1 MKYDIC
7 SLGNAIVDITFQIE
21 TEFQEKLISKGISP
35 RSMTLID
42 SEDQDSLLND
52 LKEFSKEESFMAC
65 GGSATNTII
74 AASNFGSNCYYSC
87 RVSDDEFGNFYLKD
101 LLDNKISFDTIPSK
115 SDLPTGRCVVMV
127 TPDAERTM
135 CTNLG
140 ISGEVSQDFINE
152 DSIKNSTFLY
162 LEGYLV
168 TAEKALEAAIKSA
181 DIAQKNEVKIAISLS
196 DPNIAS
202 IFKNQFL
209 EILKRKCNLIFCNE
223 LEAMSFTETKN
234 LKQSIERLRVFSE
247 QGLITTGQK
256 GCIAWN
262 QKEALEIP
270 TSKVEAIDSN
280 GAGDMF
286 AGAVLNAI
294 CDGKTLNQSAK
305 FGCFAASEKVKKSG
319 PRVESGQYKKIK
331 EDFYT

>member
-140 ISGEVSQDFINE
+140 ISGELSEEDINE
-152 DSIKNSTFLY
+152 EEDKENTTMN
-162 LEGYLV
+162 E
-168 TAEKALEAAIKSA
+168 
-181 DIAQKNEVKIAISLS
+181 IAQDREREDQSKNWK
-196 DPNIAS
+196 
-202 IFKNQFL
+202 FL
-209 EILKRKCNLIFCNE
+209 PVNKVRKRLKKML
-223 LEAMSFTETKN
+223 LKSEACEG
-234 LKQSIERLRVFSE
+234 EDE
-247 QGLITTGQK
+247 DTTAP
-256 GCIAWN
+256 I
-262 QKEALEIP
+262 I
-270 TSKVEAIDSN
+270 
-280 GAGDMF
+280 
-286 AGAVLNAI
+286 
-294 CDGKTLNQSAK
+294 
-305 FGCFAASEKVKKSG
+305 
-319 PRVESGQYKKIK
+319 
-331 EDFYT
+331 